1 MSEVEKDSNEL
12 LNILLLIVGVFFMIK
27 GITDFLAWGGII
39 PVPTWLSDFATN
51 PDTAAALSFF
61 GSQGLIS
68 VALGFW
74 CLVAGIGMF
83 KEEEW
88 AMGQALV
95 VLSLMVV
102 TGVSAI
108 IGWIGAPASFDVTYW
123 PNYIVIVAFIIGLI
137 GFFWLLFTRKR
148 YD

>member
-12 LNILLLIVGVFFMIK
+12 LNILLLIVGVFFIVK
-27 GITDFLAWGGII
+27 GILDFLAWGGIL
-39 PVPTWLSDFATN
+39 VPDWLSNFATN

-68 VALGFW
+68 VVLGFW

-108 IGWIGAPASFDVTYW
+108 MGWIGAPASFDLAYW
-123 PNYIVIVAFIIGLI
+123 PNYIVIVAFIIGLV